1 MRPSRETGAQ
11 ATETSEQHP
20 SPPCVLVIF
29 GAAGDLT
36 KRKLIPSLY
45 HLKKSNLLPDNFA
58 VIGVARAVMNDE
70 EFRKRLGDDLHQ
82 FTSDEIDLDAWRW
95 LEERLYYLSGDFD
108 DDQTFVR
115 LKERVSKV
123 ESQRNTQAKNFF

>member
-1 MRPSRETGAQ
+1 MTTSNETDAQ
-11 ATETSEQHP
+11 ATQTSGPHT

-58 VIGVARAVMNDE
+58 VVGVARAVMNDD
-70 EFRKRLGDDLHQ
+70 EFRKRLGDDLRE
-82 FTSDEIDLDAWRW
+82 FAADEVDMEAWHW

-108 DDQTFVR
+108 DDQTYV
-115 LKERVSKV
+115 L
-123 ESQRNTQAKNFF
+123 